1 MPEFFQQTLEPA
13 RVAAGLDPHPHPLAL
28 QAAVKS
34 LGLTRGM
41 HQLPSHSFLALQ
53 IQQRDLLEAGMEIT
67 AYNLHHGSFRTE
79 SLVLSRLKITRR
91 ASEPS
96 LLSNHRSAQ
105 RAGGTLRNPDIGC
118 AGARSAGTCKLH
130 YDPLTPPDNP
140 LRKTSTPGRN
150 SDTRPRRT
158 RVLPHAL
165 GRAQPRGLVPPVVS
179 DQARPTNRRPP
190 QFVRVDPGMK
200 GGPEIICRRREW

>member
-96 LLSNHRSAQ
+96 LLSNHRSAPSAPEGPYETQ
-105 RAGGTLRNPDIGC
+105 TLVARVRGALALANCITTPSRRPTIRFVRHPLPDEI
-118 AGARSAGTCKLH
+118 
-130 YDPLTPPDNP
+130 
-140 LRKTSTPGRN
+140 
-150 SDTRPRRT
+150 RT
-158 RVLPHAL
+158 RVHAE
-165 GRAQPRGLVPPVVS
+165 PVS
-179 DQARPTNRRPP
+179 FPTH
-190 QFVRVDPGMK
+190 
-200 GGPEIICRRREW
+200 